1 MKQDN
6 FLANLGY
13 YNMHM
18 NEPIFAEKLDRGDKS
33 RFTYFFFVWRL
44 GEWRKPHEY
53 EISIFS
59 T

>member
-44 GEWRKPHEY
+44 G
-53 EISIFS
+53 
-59 T
+59 